1 MERMRWMNVPFCAGG
16 SPNIATRAMEAI
28 VNFNC
33 SMCGKEYPIGG
44 LDYQCACGG
53 LFKLTKKKEEKI
65 ATTVSLGEVKTPL
78 VKKKLLQRE
87 VYLKIDYMSPSGSF
101 KDRGAFVLINALKEL
116 GVKEV
121 VEDSSG
127 NAGAAIAAYCAA
139 AGIRCNIYLPE
150 GTSAGKIKQISAY
163 KANVVKIPGT
173 RGDTA
178 KAILGAA
185 DKTYYASH
193 MYNPLFFEGT
203 KSFAYELNEQI
214 GVPDYLFVPA
224 GGGTLLLGAYMGFCE
239 IGKLP
244 RIIAVQTKNCAPL
257 FSKFHNQPFNG
268 CLPTIA
274 EGIAIPEPKRIDEM
288 IDAIRQSRGDVI
300 IVDDDQ
306 VIAAQN
312 LLGETGFYIEP
323 TAGAAVAGMLQ
334 YLNEGYDNKLKI
346 VVPLTGIGLK
356 K

>member
-1 MERMRWMNVPFCAGG
+1 MWWMNIPSYAGE
-16 SPNIATRAMEAI
+16 SPNKATKAVRATM
-28 VNFNC
+28 NFTC
-33 SMCGKEYPIGG
+33 SICGKEYPIDG

-53 LFKLTKKKEEKI
+53 LFKLIKIKEEKI

-78 VKKKLLQRE
+78 VKKKLLHRE

-116 GVKEV
+116 GIKEV

-150 GTSAGKIKQISAY
+150 STSAGKIKQISAY
-163 KANVVKIPGT
+163 KATVVKVPGT
-173 RGDTA
+173 RDDTS
-178 KAILGAA
+178 KAILKAA
-185 DKTYYASH
+185 EKTYYASH
-193 MYNPLFFEGT
+193 VYNPFFFEGT
-203 KSFAYELNEQI
+203 KSLAHELYEQI

-224 GGGTLLLGAYMGFCE
+224 GNGTMLLGAYIGFCE
-239 IGKLP
+239 TGKLP
-244 RIIAVQTKNCAPL
+244 RIIAVQSKNCAPL
-257 FSKFHNQPFNG
+257 FSKFHNQPFNEYM
-268 CLPTIA
+268 PTIA
-274 EGIAIPEPKRIDEM
+274 EGIAIPEPKRIYEM
-288 IDAIRQSRGDVI
+288 IDALRQSRGNVI
-300 IVDDDQ
+300 IVDDEQ
-306 VIAAQN
+306 VKTAQD

-323 TAGAAVAGMLQ
+323 TAGVAVAGMLQ
-334 YLNEGYDNKLKI
+334 YFKEGYDDMLKI